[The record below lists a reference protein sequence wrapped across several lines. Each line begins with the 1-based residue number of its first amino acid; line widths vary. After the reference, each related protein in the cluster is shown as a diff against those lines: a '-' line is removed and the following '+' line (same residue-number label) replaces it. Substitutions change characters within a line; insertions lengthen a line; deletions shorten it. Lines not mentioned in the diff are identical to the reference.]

1 MGNEESRKGYVA
13 KVFREAFKSE
23 MDGHVFYAHA
33 AELTSDEFGKGVFN
47 RLAAEELMH
56 LDAIRT
62 IAESL
67 EKGGEWMNYKSALQA
82 ATTEEKES
90 TFFPGENQLMEKLKD
105 DQSDINAVSIA
116 IENEERAVEF
126 YSDLL
131 KGADTPEEKVFLTEI
146 LEMEKVHL
154 KLLRW
159 EYEGLLKDGFWGDF
173 MEFSVEKELS

>member
-1 MGNEESRKGYVA
+1 MGNEESRKDYIS
-13 KVFREAFKSE
+13 KVFKAAFKSE

-33 AELTSDEFGKGVFN
+33 ADLTSDEFGKGVFN

-67 EKGGEWMNYKSALQA
+67 EKGGDWMNYKDALKAETA
-82 ATTEEKES
+82 AKRES
-90 TFFPGENQLMEKLKD
+90 SVFPDDNELMEKLKVE
-105 DQSDINAVSIA
+105 QSDINAVSIA

-126 YSDLL
+126 YNDLL
-131 KGADTPEEKVFLTEI
+131 KGAETPEERVFLTEI

-159 EYEGLLKDGFWGDF
+159 EYESLLKDGFWGDF
-173 MEFSVEKELS
+173 MEFSVEKELG